1 MRGTGTGS
9 TAVVSNQVVV
19 SVPNGTQAADVM
31 VAEIAV
37 RGGSSTIITAPPG
50 WTLVRRDNSAR
61 TIAQA
66 IYSRV
71 VPGSPPE
78 PSSYT
83 WTFSTG
89 NDAAGGIAAYVG
101 VSNVVAVDASNGQGN
116 ISSTSIA
123 APSVTVPTG
132 NTSDLLLGLFSI
144 ANSSNVTLPPGMT
157 QRWSFHAAGGGVGV
171 AAADLQLV
179 SDGATGNQ
187 AATAATAAL
196 NVGAL
201 VALLP

>member
-1 MRGTGTGS
+1 
-9 TAVVSNQVVV
+9 VSNQVVV

-179 SDGATGNQ
+179 SDGATGK